1 MSAAAMTPAMLRMAC
16 SLPQRSSSRRV
27 SAEPR
32 SRLDKEALVGRLDD
46 QQRERHHGADKER
59 CNKPHYA
66 SAKQARTRTGQKA
79 HDCKRRL

>member
-1 MSAAAMTPAMLRMAC
+1 MLRMAC

-32 SRLDKEALVGRLDD
+32 SRSEPEALLVGRLDD
-46 QQRERHHGADKER
+46 QQRERHHGADKELY
-59 CNKPHYA
+59 NKPHYA